1 MLTNNI
7 YTILSEERPLIIA
20 KYGYSAIFPENTN
33 ISLEAAIQNNADII
47 HIPVQMSSDGYLV
60 VINDIYLDSKTNGHG
75 LVTSQ
80 SLDYLKQLDIG
91 AWFGQKFKNQRILTF
106 TEVLSLVDSQIPLS
120 IEIKPNQKSGIE
132 AAIEST
138 LLQYNCIDIHEIFSI
153 ERSYLERLGYRNNN
167 FLLGLEHDKKPRN
180 ESLNF
185 MNLINSNI
193 IHINEKHISESLI
206 RYFHSEDKIL
216 IVGGDSNTKMINKL
230 INLGVDCIA
239 TNNPENLYKIINI

>member
-1 MLTNNI
+1 M
-7 YTILSEERPLIIA
+7 
-20 KYGYSAIFPENTN
+20 
-33 ISLEAAIQNNADII
+33 
-47 HIPVQMSSDGYLV
+47 
-60 VINDIYLDSKTNGHG
+60 
-75 LVTSQ
+75 
-80 SLDYLKQLDIG
+80 
-91 AWFGQKFKNQRILTF
+91 
-106 TEVLSLVDSQIPLS
+106 DSQIPLS

-167 FLLGLEHDKKPRN
+167 FLLGLEYDKKPRN